1 MQSTSL
7 PESFKLNL
15 CSYQI
20 PAGDVTRFALDAD
33 LPSTADGTIQRK
45 VLTISASRGGTRLL
59 CAVLPRDW
67 FAVLLAKQPLTK
79 T

>member
-1 MQSTSL
+1 M
-7 PESFKLNL
+7 NL

-45 VLTISASRGGTRLL
+45 VLA
-59 CAVLPRDW
+59 
-67 FAVLLAKQPLTK
+67 LTLHPAPC
-79 T
+79 TLHPAPCTLNPAP